1 MPSIRSFFWM
11 TSVLLLFAGCSC
23 DRKPAPAVPQAGR
36 GAPQASPQTGS
47 AAGGKG
53 SLRIEPAE
61 VYRGTAVRVSAD
73 GALPGSAAVEWLVN
87 GEVVRRGGDFALDTT
102 QVRKGDTI
110 QARVVGSGG
119 TLLSQV
125 ATVRNTPPETRAVRF
140 LQGDGKPGSPIGV
153 EPEGYDADGDAVRF
167 EFAWWKN
174 GAPAGTG
181 SRPDPP
187 VKRGDKLAV
196 SITPFDGEDRGK
208 STVLWRE
215 IRNAPPV
222 IEGQEQFQVEGN
234 VVTFHVR
241 ASDADG
247 DLLAYSIKEA
257 PPGMKID
264 RATGWVRW
272 ETAPGTTGKV
282 PFTVTVSDGSGGEA
296 TARFT
301 VTIAE
306 QPTSGA
312 Q

>member
-1 MPSIRSFFWM
+1 MHSRGFLFLVAVVFL
-11 TSVLLLFAGCSC
+11 SVACSR
-23 DRKPAPAVPQAGR
+23 DRQPAPAVPEAGSGTAQAP
-36 GAPQASPQTGS
+36 AQPGS
-47 AAGGKG
+47 AAGGRD
-53 SLRIEPAE
+53 SLRIAPAE
-61 VYRGTAVRVSAD
+61 VYRGTPVRVSSDAS
-73 GALPGSAAVEWLVN
+73 LPGGAAVEWLVN
-87 GEVVRRGGDFALDTT
+87 GEVASRGDSAMDTAPL
-102 QVRKGDTI
+102 RKGDTV
-110 QARVVGSGG
+110 QARIAGDRGI
-119 TLLSQV
+119 LLSQV
-125 ATVRNTPPETRAVRF
+125 VTVRNSLPEVRGVRF
-140 LQGDGKPGSPIGV
+140 VRGDDGPGSALGV
-153 EPEGYDADGDAVRF
+153 EAEGYDADGDVVRF
-167 EFAWWKN
+167 EFAWRKN

-196 SITPFDGEDRGK
+196 TITPFDGEERGK
-208 STVLWRE
+208 SAVLSRD
-215 IRNAPPV
+215 IKNTPPV

-247 DLLAYSIKEA
+247 DPLMYSVKEA

-282 PFTVTVSDGSGGEA
+282 PFAVTVSDNSGGEA

-306 QPTSGA
+306 QPTSGS